1 MVETT
6 SNEHVVRDI
15 IGQLLLIRSAKE
27 VPKSKKSTE
36 SKKKINLP
44 VTDCREDPDYEKNV
58 KPTYQIPKSYVR
70 YVRKVGDETDMALD
84 YCMDMKDKEWMLAH
98 PMLSTD
104 KECKKYLTAE
114 TFEAIINICEH
125 HTAFSERAHSRSP
138 C

>member
-15 IGQLLLIRSAKE
+15 NGQLLLIRSAKE

-84 YCMDMKDKEWMLAH
+84 YCMDMKDKECVFIEVH
-98 PMLSTD
+98 
-104 KECKKYLTAE
+104 
-114 TFEAIINICEH
+114 
-125 HTAFSERAHSRSP
+125 
-138 C
+138 